1 MRRAAAQ
8 LPLLE
13 TQPPHLQH
21 ALGVRQLPPV
31 IHIVPIGLGRGRE
44 PANSHLTTGRHCEDY
59 LTRSTATMT
68 RIPAAVVVLFLAL
81 CAIYLPDVGHGFIRD
96 DVGWVGHNEL
106 SSWSDVGAV
115 FHDRAGVFRPA
126 VSASFAVERRA
137 CGTSPM
143 CYGLTNFLLLL
154 AGAVAIALLASA
166 LGLPS
171 SAAARAAAHGVLY
184 WHGISSAVLWISGRS
199 ALLLVLFSALSA
211 SEFVRG
217 RWLTSA
223 LLAGAAMSSKEEA
236 VLLPAALLGWAV
248 IDARLN
254 ARLKAR
260 APAIIGFA
268 IASAAVGL
276 AYFVLRSRSGALTAA
291 SAPAFYRLDF
301 SPTLLL
307 SKNLPE
313 YLDRSLTFTAATLL
327 LFWLAHLKTVH
338 TTWNR
343 HRRLFWFATVWWLC
357 GFAITIFIPVRSSL
371 YACAPSIGFAILAA
385 GMIDEWSAQL
395 DDVRRRR
402 VIIAGLA
409 IPFLLWPVY
418 HFRNKDLVDATDV
431 SARTMAALQRVAD
444 QKGANAVVVIE
455 DDRSRRASV
464 DTALGTG
471 LQDAVDLLVKPRVAV
486 WLDPPPADADL
497 GGITRAPEKRD
508 VTLRLENGQLVDV
521 SR

>member
-1 MRRAAAQ
+1 MIR
-8 LPLLE
+8 
-13 TQPPHLQH
+13 
-21 ALGVRQLPPV
+21 
-31 IHIVPIGLGRGRE
+31 
-44 PANSHLTTGRHCEDY
+44 LTT
-59 LTRSTATMT
+59 
-68 RIPAAVVVLFLAL
+68 AVLVLFVAV

-106 SSWSDVGAV
+106 SSWSDVKAV
-115 FHDRAGVFRPA
+115 FHNRAGVFRPA

-143 CYGLTNFLLLL
+143 CYGLTNCLLVL
-154 AGAVAIALLASA
+154 ACAAAVALLATA

-171 SAAARAAAHGVLY
+171 SAAVIAAAIWILN

-199 ALLLVLFSALSA
+199 ALLLVLFAALSA

-223 LLAGAAMSSKEEA
+223 LLAGAAMLSKEEA
-236 VLLPAALLGWAV
+236 VLLPAALLGWALV
-248 IDARLN
+248 DARLKPR
-254 ARLKAR
+254 APIDRVGAR
-260 APAIIGFA
+260 AFRRAKNVGFA
-268 IASAAVGL
+268 ITSAAVGL
-276 AYFVLRSRSGALTAA
+276 AYFALRSRSGALTVA
-291 SAPAFYRLDF
+291 SAPAFYRLNF

-327 LFWLAHLKTVH
+327 LFWLTHLKTVR
-338 TTWNR
+338 TTWSR
-343 HRRLFWFATVWWLC
+343 HRRLFWYATVWWLC
-357 GFAITIFIPVRSSL
+357 GFGITMFIPVRSSL

-385 GMIDEWSAQL
+385 GLIDEWSAQL
-395 DDVRRRR
+395 DDIRRRR
-402 VIIAGLA
+402 AVLAGLA

-431 SARTMAALQRVAD
+431 SARTMTALQRVAD
-444 QKGANAVVVIE
+444 RKGANAVVVIE

-471 LQDAVDLLVKPRVAV
+471 LQDAVDLLVTPRVAV
-486 WLDPPPADADL
+486 WLDPPPADAEL

-508 VTLRLENGQLVDV
+508 VTLRLENGELKDV
-521 SR
+521 RR